1 MRGDSVRVRARYR
14 GPGGGPRGG
23 GGGGGRRL
31 TDKFRGVTLVSR
43 VSRGGRGAG
52 PPLFLKLFLSPL
64 SWGFLVDCQ
73 SKKILLGNSYKFC
86 VTIPLAYLVSRVPL

>member
-14 GPGGGPRGG
+14 GPGEVLA
-23 GGGGGRRL
+23 GGGGRRL
-31 TDKFRGVTLVSR
+31 TDKFRGVPLASR
-43 VSRGGRGAG
+43 VSRWGRGAG
-52 PPLFLKLFLSPL
+52 PPLFLKLFLPLL